1 MKNRVA
7 GTFRSL
13 RSFNFRLWT
22 AGALV
27 SNVGTWM
34 QRVAQDW
41 LVLTQLTH
49 HDASALGI
57 VVSLQFAPQLLLL
70 PWTGSAADRL
80 NQRKLLILTQAAMG
94 VLALILG
101 VLTIAGVIQ
110 LWHVYVLAFLSGSAA
125 ALDAPVRQTFVAEMV
140 GDADL
145 SNAVALNSTSF
156 NAAQMI
162 GPAVAGL
169 LIASVGIGWAFLL
182 NGLSFAAVLISMSFF
197 RLTELHK
204 SARAHPITSGFL
216 EGLRYVWKRPD
227 LKAILIMLFLIGTF
241 GLNFPIF
248 IATMAVNVFHS
259 DARAFGLLSSI
270 MAVGTVSGAL
280 FAASRQKQ
288 SLASLMAGA
297 GVFGLGCTLAALA
310 PGYWWFAA
318 TLIIIGAAAL
328 TFANGTNSIMQ
339 LSTEPA
345 MRGRVMALR
354 VAIAFGG
361 TPIGAPIVGWVA
373 NHFGPRWSLVIGA
386 VAGFAAALVAVLVL
400 ARRKNTPRRVISPV
414 KSASIQPN
422 PLSIP
427 ARRVRLLAAGHHRG
441 LAAVFAGAVDLLPEA
456 HKVVDSGDGG
466 DQHRKVDGGNG
477 DPPDRYDEH
486 ANLPLI
492 PAMGQNG

>member
-22 AGALV
+22 AGSLV
-27 SNVGTWM
+27 SNIGTWM

-57 VVSLQFAPQLLLL
+57 VMGLQFAPLLLLL

-80 NQRKLLILTQAAMG
+80 NQRKLLMLTQATMG

-110 LWHVYVLAFLSGSAA
+110 LWHVFVLAFLSGSAA

-145 SNAVALNSTSF
+145 PNAVALNSSSF
-156 NAAQMI
+156 TAAQMI

-169 LIASVGIGWAFLL
+169 LIANVGLGWAFLL

-197 RLTELHK
+197 RLSELHK
-204 SARAHPITSGFL
+204 SARAHRTTSSFL
-216 EGLRYVWKRPD
+216 EGLRYVWRRPD
-227 LKAILIMLFLIGTF
+227 LRAILIMLFLIGTF
-241 GLNFPIF
+241 GMNFPIF
-248 IATMAVNVFHS
+248 ISTMAVNVFHS

-270 MAVGTVSGAL
+270 MAVGTLSGAL
-280 FAASRQKQ
+280 FAAGRQKPGLP
-288 SLASLMAGA
+288 SLLGGA
-297 GVFGLGCTLAALA
+297 GVFGLGCTLAAMA

-318 TLIIIGAAAL
+318 TLIIIGAATL
-328 TFANGTNSIMQ
+328 TFGNSTNSTMQ

-354 VAIAFGG
+354 VGIALGG

-373 NHFGPRWSLVIGA
+373 NHFGPRWALGIGA
-386 VAGFAAALVAVLVL
+386 GAGFTAALVAVYVL
-400 ARRKNTPRRVISPV
+400 ARRKEP
-414 KSASIQPN
+414 
-422 PLSIP
+422 
-427 ARRVRLLAAGHHRG
+427 LLA
-441 LAAVFAGAVDLLPEA
+441 
-456 HKVVDSGDGG
+456 
-466 DQHRKVDGGNG
+466 Q
-477 DPPDRYDEH
+477 
-486 ANLPLI
+486 
-492 PAMGQNG
+492 

>member
-1 MKNRVA
+1 MKDRVA

-13 RSFNFRLWT
+13 GSFNFRLWT
-22 AGALV
+22 AGSLV

-41 LVLTQLTH
+41 LVLTQLTR

-57 VVSLQFAPQLLLL
+57 VMGMQFAPQLLLL
-70 PWTGSAADRL
+70 PWTGLAADRL
-80 NQRKLLILTQAAMG
+80 NQRKLLMVTQAAMG

-145 SNAVALNSTSF
+145 TNAVALNSTSF

-162 GPAVAGL
+162 GPAFAGL

-182 NGLSFAAVLISMSFF
+182 NGLSFAAVLISMSIF
-197 RLTELHK
+197 RLSELHA
-204 SARAHPITSGFL
+204 SARAHRTASGFL
-216 EGLRYVWKRPD
+216 EGLRYVSRRPD
-227 LKAILIMLFLIGTF
+227 LRAILVMLFLIGTF

-288 SLASLMAGA
+288 TLASLMAGA
-297 GVFGLGCTLAALA
+297 GVFGIGCTLAALA

-318 TLIIIGAAAL
+318 TLMIIGAAGL
-328 TFANGTNSIMQ
+328 TFSNGTNSIMQ

-354 VAIAFGG
+354 VAIALGG

-373 NHFGPRWSLVIGA
+373 NHFGPRWALGIGA
-386 VAGFAAALVAVLVL
+386 GAGFTAALVAVYVL
-400 ARRKNTPRRVISPV
+400 ARRE
-414 KSASIQPN
+414 
-422 PLSIP
+422 IP
-427 ARRVRLLAAGHHRG
+427 LLA
-441 LAAVFAGAVDLLPEA
+441 E
-456 HKVVDSGDGG
+456 
-466 DQHRKVDGGNG
+466 
-477 DPPDRYDEH
+477 
-486 ANLPLI
+486 
-492 PAMGQNG
+492 

>member
-49 HDASALGI
+49 HNASALGM
-57 VVSLQFAPQLLLL
+57 VMGLQFAPQFLLL

-80 NQRKLLILTQAAMG
+80 NQRKLLMLTQATMG

-110 LWHVYVLAFLSGSAA
+110 LWHVYVFAFLSGSGA

-140 GDADL
+140 GDEDL
-145 SNAVALNSTSF
+145 PNAVALNSTSS

-169 LIASVGIGWAFLL
+169 LIAKVGIGWAFLL
-182 NGLSFAAVLISMSFF
+182 NGLSFAAVLLSMSFF
-197 RLTELHK
+197 RLSELRA
-204 SARAHPITSGFL
+204 SVRAHRTASGFP
-216 EGLRYVWKRPD
+216 EGLRYVWRRPD
-227 LKAILIMLFLIGTF
+227 LRAILIMVFLIGTF
-241 GLNFPIF
+241 ALNFPIF
-248 IATMAVNVFHS
+248 ISTMAVNVFHS

-270 MAVGTVSGAL
+270 MSVGTLSGAL
-280 FAASRQKQ
+280 FAAGRQKPG
-288 SLASLMAGA
+288 LASLWVGA
-297 GVFGLGCTLAALA
+297 AVLGLGCTLAALA

-318 TLIIIGAAAL
+318 ALVVIGAAGL
-328 TFANGTNSIMQ
+328 TFINGTNSIMQ

-354 VAIAFGG
+354 VGIGLGG
-361 TPIGAPIVGWVA
+361 ISIGAPIVGWIA
-373 NHFGPRWSLVIGA
+373 NHFGPRWALGIGA
-386 VAGFAAALVAVLVL
+386 AAGFAAALVAVYVL
-400 ARRKNTPRRVISPV
+400 ASRKEP
-414 KSASIQPN
+414 
-422 PLSIP
+422 
-427 ARRVRLLAAGHHRG
+427 LLA
-441 LAAVFAGAVDLLPEA
+441 
-456 HKVVDSGDGG
+456 
-466 DQHRKVDGGNG
+466 Q
-477 DPPDRYDEH
+477 
-486 ANLPLI
+486 
-492 PAMGQNG
+492 